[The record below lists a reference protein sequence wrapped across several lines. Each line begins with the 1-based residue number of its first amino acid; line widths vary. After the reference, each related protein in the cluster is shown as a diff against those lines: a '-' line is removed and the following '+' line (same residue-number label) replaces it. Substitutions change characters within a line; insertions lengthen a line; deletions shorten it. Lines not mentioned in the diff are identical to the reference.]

1 MPVGKLCS
9 QAGHAFTGAFH
20 EALKAS
26 PDLIDAYLHDGGIG
40 TKVCLI
46 APDLD
51 ALLAAEAKVRRA
63 GVPYALITDQTHVLP
78 PFFTGAPIITA
89 LGIGPA
95 RRADVRAITRKF
107 KLL

>member
-1 MPVGKLCS
+1 MPAGKLCS

-20 EALKAS
+20 EALKTS
-26 PDLIDAYLHDGGIG
+26 PDLIAAYLADGGIG
-40 TKVCLI
+40 TKICLV

-51 ALLAAEAKVRRA
+51 ALLAAHHKADQG
-63 GVPYALITDQTHVLP
+63 GVPHALITDERHVLP
-78 PFFTGAPIITA
+78 PHFTGAPVITA

-95 RRADVRAITRKF
+95 RRAEVSAITRKF